1 MSNNTFTKDLQY
13 WKFCSYGFL
22 KNLQF
27 FDAFL
32 LLFLVQHG
40 LSYTQ
45 VGFLYALRKLV
56 SFFLEIPTGILA
68 DQMGRKQSLILG
80 FMAYI
85 CSFLMMYF
93 LPQFHF
99 LIIAFCLYGLG
110 ETLRSGTHKAMIM
123 SYLEIKGWLNYKTD
137 YYGHTRGW
145 SQRGSAV
152 SALLAGAMVYFSGN
166 IDNVF
171 IFSTIP
177 FIINTINLVTYPSEL
192 NKGKRKKKGGNSFIK
207 DLWSVLQTP
216 HLIKI
221 ITNSST
227 HSSFLNA
234 IKDFIQPIIGAFALT
249 LPFLTKGTHEQ
260 KIGLTVGV
268 TYTIIYI
275 FTTIASVN
283 SAKFGELFT
292 SKDKPI
298 IITLYLGLF
307 CGLITGLFYIEN
319 YLLISIVFFTLI
331 YIIENI
337 RKPMLTGYISDDCPT
352 SMLATIL
359 SVQSFVTTIVTATLS
374 FVFGVLSDHYGIG
387 IALIILSVGIII
399 TISLIQFIVKSNTIK
414 ARE

>member
-45 VGFLYALRKLV
+45 VGFLYALRKLI

-123 SYLEIKGWLNYKTD
+123 SYLEIEGWLDYKTD

-177 FIINTINLVTYPSEL
+177 FVINTINLMTYPNIL
-192 NKGKRKKKGGNSFIK
+192 NKGKSKKKGDNSFLK
-207 DLWSVLQTP
+207 DLWSVLQRP
-216 HLIKI
+216 HLIKV

-249 LPFLTKGTHEQ
+249 LPFLTKGTNEQ
-260 KIGLTVGV
+260 KIGLTVGF

-275 FTTIASVN
+275 FTTIASIN
-283 SAKFGELFT
+283 SARFSNLF
-292 SKDKPI
+292 SNKDKPI
-298 IITLYLGLF
+298 VITLYLGLI
-307 CGLITGLFYIEN
+307 CGLITGIFYFEN
-319 YLLISIVFFTLI
+319 LLLISIVSFTLI
-331 YIIENI
+331 YILENI
-337 RKPMLTGYISDDCPT
+337 RKPMLTGYVADDCPT
-352 SMLATIL
+352 SMLATVL
-359 SVQSFVTTIVTATLS
+359 SVQSFVTTIVTAGLS
-374 FVFGVLSDHYGIG
+374 LLFGYLSDHYGIG
-387 IALIILSVGIII
+387 QALILLSVSILMVVSIV
-399 TISLIQFIVKSNTIK
+399 QFTLGKTAIEKNQ
-414 ARE
+414 